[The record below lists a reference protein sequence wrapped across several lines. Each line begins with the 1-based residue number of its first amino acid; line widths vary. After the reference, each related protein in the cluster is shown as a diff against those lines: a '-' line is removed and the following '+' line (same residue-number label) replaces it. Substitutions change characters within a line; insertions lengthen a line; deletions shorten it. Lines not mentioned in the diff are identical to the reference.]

1 MVRVFVLTVAA
12 ILGAC
17 LVVGAADSLLTVHFI
32 DVGLGDAILV
42 DYGVFEAL
50 INGGSDETCREYIEE
65 YVDGFL
71 EVVIVTQ
78 MDENH
83 IGGLSEVLTGFP
95 VAAIYTNGSAP
106 ASDAFAA
113 FATAAEESYV
123 ATVRA
128 GDAIPLADL
137 VFEVLHPA
145 ELTGDEAADSLVLTL
160 SFRSWNFLFA
170 GGIDATVEEQ
180 LIAAGLGRTDILKVA
195 RYGASSATSQGF
207 LDVTQPIACIVSV
220 APNPYGYPAA
230 EVFDRIG
237 CAPRE
242 AIVFWTHM
250 HGDVILS
257 VTEDGSVVYRTSIPE
272 DPLRFPCRIVVPEP
286 PSEAQACD
294 CTDDTLNCEDFAC
307 RQAAQACYEYC
318 LEATGRDVHGLDHDE
333 DGIACEELP
342 EVCP

>member
-17 LVVGAADSLLTVHFI
+17 LVVGAADPLLTVHFI

-50 INGGSDETCREYIEE
+50 IDGGSDETCREYIEE

-78 MDENH
+78 MDESH
-83 IGGLSEVLTGFP
+83 IGGLSDVLAAYP
-95 VAAIYTNGSAP
+95 VAAIYTNGSVP
-106 ASDAFAA
+106 ATEAYAAFAA
-113 FATAAEESYV
+113 AAESSYV
-123 ATVRA
+123 ATVRV
-128 GDAIPLADL
+128 GDAIPMGDL
-137 VFEVLHPA
+137 VFEVLHPV
-145 ELTGDEAADSLVLTL
+145 ELTGDEAADSLVLSL
-160 SFRSWNFLFA
+160 SFRGWDFLLA
-170 GGIDATVEEQ
+170 GGIDSTAEEE
-180 LIAAGLGRTDILKVA
+180 LVAAGLGRTDILKVA
-195 RYGASSATSQGF
+195 RYGSADATSAEF
-207 LDVTQPIACIVSV
+207 LEVTQPIACVVSV
-220 APNPYGYPAA
+220 SPNPYGYPAA

-242 AIVFWTHM
+242 AIVFWTHV

-257 VTEDGSVVYRTSIPE
+257 VEEDGGVIYRTSIPE
-272 DPLRFPCRIVVPEP
+272 DPLSFPCTISVPEP
-286 PSEAQACD
+286 PCD
-294 CTDDTLNCEDFAC
+294 CADDTLNCEDFAC
-307 RQAAQACYEYC
+307 QQAAQACYEYG